1 MALESCFGRQWIV
14 IVCIVLNGRTLV
26 ALTALVAVL
35 ADNDMVDDVVWGSLA
50 CQAGVDW
57 I

>member
-1 MALESCFGRQWIV
+1 
-14 IVCIVLNGRTLV
+14 LV

>member
-1 MALESCFGRQWIV
+1 VALESCFGRQWIV
-14 IVCIVLNGRTLV
+14 IVCTVLNGRTLV